1 MEWLGPRGRDG
12 GIDTL
17 TLPIPTGGISMC
29 GKHAVAPDV
38 HAALDR
44 CGATTV
50 VCLVEEHEIVGHW
63 PGYVE
68 WLRANDGGSAVW
80 FPVHDLHAPPVDV
93 AERLLLALLARIDD
107 GEHLLLLTKDKLLHR
122 LVRMFLASYV
132 LVALQLLYH
141 PNHLLIHLDKTL
153 PCIGCMMCC
162 LFRAR
167 FLVTRL
173 HSCVEFPA
181 KHKCEGDYERESEQ
195 EEDRVVKGNKQ
206 KSESQLQGCE

>member
-1 MEWLGPRGRDG
+1 VEWLGPRGRDG

-63 PGYVE
+63 PEYVA

-80 FPVHDLHAPPVDV
+80 FPVHDLHAPPFDV

-107 GEHLLLLTKDKLLHR
+107 GEHLLLHCAAGMGRTGTLAACL
-122 LVRMFLASYV
+122 LVRMGMSMNDALLAV
-132 LVALQLLYH
+132 RTARPGAGPEAGVQMDLVSAVAA
-141 PNHLLIHLDKTL
+141 
-153 PCIGCMMCC
+153 G
-162 LFRAR
+162 
-167 FLVTRL
+167 
-173 HSCVEFPA
+173 
-181 KHKCEGDYERESEQ
+181 
-195 EEDRVVKGNKQ
+195 
-206 KSESQLQGCE
+206 QGGQ